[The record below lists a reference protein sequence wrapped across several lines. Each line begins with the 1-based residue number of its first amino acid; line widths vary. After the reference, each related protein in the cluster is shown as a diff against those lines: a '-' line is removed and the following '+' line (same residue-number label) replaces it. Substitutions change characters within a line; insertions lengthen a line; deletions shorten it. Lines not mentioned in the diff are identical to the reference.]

1 MNTKAHSLNVW
12 SQMSEHVQKVMT
24 KHTIIGHLVNTYRA
38 FGYRLFFGDG
48 LVYPSSSGG
57 AQETRKTRW
66 NSIYHQNWWK
76 HSFGSQIFCFV
87 KFSFPVT
94 QLMPYYA
101 ETGHSRPYSP
111 DFTNNSNICH
121 NKLYILYI
129 VMDET
134 RNFISHVCYEPQPII

>member
-1 MNTKAHSLNVW
+1 
-12 SQMSEHVQKVMT
+12 
-24 KHTIIGHLVNTYRA
+24 
-38 FGYRLFFGDG
+38 
-48 LVYPSSSGG
+48 
-57 AQETRKTRW
+57 
-66 NSIYHQNWWK
+66 
-76 HSFGSQIFCFV
+76 
-87 KFSFPVT
+87 
-94 QLMPYYA
+94 LMPYYA